1 MHFNP
6 FKTETNP
13 KEQTKHS
20 LNIEETVLEK
30 VQETRFLGVIID
42 DQLSW
47 TPHIN
52 DLTKRLKYHIGSINR
67 IKDNIPKH
75 LHKNLYHTLFES
87 HLLYGIAVWGWE
99 SYTKLEPL
107 FILQKKCLRILLGDE
122 EAYLEKFRTCV
133 RARPQGSQKLGAEFY
148 SREESKP
155 LFNAHNIL
163 TVYNAYIYHITLEV
177 FKVLKYRTPMAI
189 YSLLTRSRRKDTP
202 LITPT
207 LAHSS
212 SFVNNASTLWNLVRQ
227 KLKLY
232 DLACIKQSA
241 AKASM
246 KQLMFKLQ
254 CEGDKLTWT
263 ESEINVTS
271 MLKSNRIPDFVYE
284 LIPRWNQYFI
294 V

>member
-6 FKTETNP
+6 FRRDTNP
-13 KEQTKHS
+13 KDQTKHV
-20 LNIEETVLEK
+20 LNIQERVLEQ
-30 VQETRFLGVIID
+30 VQETRFLGIIID

-87 HLLYGIAVWGWE
+87 HLLYGITVWGGE
-99 SYTKLEPL
+99 SNTKLEPL
-107 FILQKKCLRILLGDE
+107 FKLQKKCLRILFGDT

-155 LFNAHNIL
+155 LFYTHDIL

-177 FKVLKYRTPMAI
+177 FKILKYRTPMSL
-189 YSLLTRSRRKDTP
+189 YSLLTISSRKDTL

-207 LAHSS
+207 SAHSS
-212 SFVNNASTLWNLVRQ
+212 SFVSKSCTLWNLVRQ

-232 DLACIKQSA
+232 ELAYIKHSA

-246 KQLMFKLQ
+246 KQLMLKLQ
-254 CEGDKLTWT
+254 SEGDKLAWAET
-263 ESEINVTS
+263 EINAIS
-271 MLKSNRIPDFVYE
+271 MLKSNRIPDFMYGI
-284 LIPRWNQYFI
+284 IPRWNLYFN